1 MILKSDVDS
10 VNSMKKEIE
19 TKINHQIKESEKLV
33 EGVKKAYE
41 DANLLVPEVERT
53 KENQLFQNIM
63 DERLNKGPAKI
74 ESIEKDFSSVE

>member
-1 MILKSDVDS
+1 VILKSDVDS

-19 TKINHQIKESEKLV
+19 TKINPQIKESEKLV

-74 ESIEKDFSSVE
+74 ESIEKDFSSIE

>member
-19 TKINHQIKESEKLV
+19 TKINPQIKESEKLV

-74 ESIEKDFSSVE
+74 ESIEKDFSSIE